1 MDIPTNVFVF
11 NQYYLDLLK
20 KVKNSA
26 KKYKDKSQIAK
37 NVMKSI
43 KTNYTTF
50 EKNTKDY
57 INFIKEIPSEFFINL
72 VDINEEY
79 DEYFK
84 ENKDNLLYIDISIL
98 NIAKLLKDNNVFVN
112 YLLILYLFQ
121 DDTLTDQ
128 ETKDI
133 VNKLKGID
141 DDIKIT
147 DEFRKKLISK
157 IIDLNIKKTAGFSMS
172 EIEDTSIGKLAKD
185 IVSDLNLD
193 KIKENVKNEG
203 DVFKALGDKENGI
216 GSILTDVSSKMADKL
231 SNGSIKQEEL
241 VNDALKFASK
251 MPQFGSGGGGSPDL
265 NSMMKMMSSM
275 MGGMGGMGS
284 GGGGRPNVSK
294 MKSEMK
300 KMKKKNDLN
309 EKLKKKQQED

>member
-57 INFIKEIPSEFFINL
+57 INFMKEIPSEFFINL
-72 VDINEEY
+72 LDINDEY

-141 DDIKIT
+141 DDITIT

-157 IIDLNIKKTAGFSMS
+157 IIDLNIKKTAGFSIS

-251 MPQFGSGGGGSPDL
+251 MPQFGSGGSSGSPDL

-275 MGGMGGMGS
+275 MGGMGG

>member
-1 MDIPTNVFVF
+1 LYYH
-11 NQYYLDLLK
+11 QYE
-20 KVKNSA
+20 S
-26 KKYKDKSQIAK
+26 
-37 NVMKSI
+37 
-43 KTNYTTF
+43 NYTTF

-275 MGGMGGMGS
+275 MGGMGG